1 MNIPV
6 SSLKDIEISV
16 PVLGIQHKLAEVF
29 HRNNRVLHAI
39 EQLKVQQ
46 IKATNAAFQKLMA

>member
-16 PVLGIQHKLAEVF
+16 PDLGIQHKLAEVF
-29 HRNNRVLHAI
+29 HKNNQVLHAI